1 MRLCIYGAGVIGSIF
16 AGKLALAGNDV
27 TVLARGKRLDALRQN
42 GVTLVDAGTGKTESI
57 PVRVIDQLSPDDRYD
72 YVLIAMQR
80 TQVDAI
86 LPVLSK
92 NRSDAFVFI
101 VNTAAG
107 YQSWAEAVGEDR
119 LLLGFPSAGGAY
131 KDGKVCYFIGRGMQR
146 LFQTTTFGSYTGR
159 KTACVNRL
167 ISLIRQAGIPSVYC
181 RDMDA
186 WQKTHVAMVTCIA
199 NALYGYRCDNV
210 TLGRS
215 YPSVR
220 AMVAAIKEG
229 RGVLRKNGIRPTP
242 AKLWWFALPTP
253 LLSMV
258 FAGFMRTRL
267 AEITMAKHCMAA
279 LPEMQCLQQ
288 EFDILVERS
297 GLSVPNI
304 DKLKENLRV
313 TESDCPAFHA
323 LPQI

>member
-1 MRLCIYGAGVIGSIF
+1 MRICIYGAGVIGSIF

-27 TVLARGKRLDALRQN
+27 TVLARGKRLDSLRRN
-42 GVTLVDAGTGKTESI
+42 GVTLVDAGTGKTESV
-57 PVRVIDQLSPDDRYD
+57 PVRIIDQLFPDDRYD
-72 YVLIAMQR
+72 YVFVAMQR

-86 LPVLSK
+86 LPALSQ
-92 NRSDAFVFI
+92 NCSDTFVFI

-107 YQSWAEAVGEDR
+107 YQSWAQAVGEKR
-119 LLLGFPSAGGAY
+119 LLLGFPSAGGEY
-131 KDGKVCYFIGRGMQR
+131 KDGKVYYFIGRGMQR

-159 KTACVNRL
+159 KTVYVNRL
-167 ISLIRQAGIPSVYC
+167 ISLIRKAGIPSVYC

-210 TLGRS
+210 ALGRS
-215 YPSVR
+215 YPAVHT
-220 AMVAAIKEG
+220 MVAAIKEG
-229 RGVLRKNGIRPTP
+229 RGVLRKNGICPTP

-258 FAGFMRTRL
+258 FAGFMQTKL

-297 GLSVPNI
+297 GLSAPNI
-304 DKLKENLRV
+304 DKLKENLQV
-313 TESDCPAFHA
+313 TESASTAFQA
-323 LPQI
+323 LS